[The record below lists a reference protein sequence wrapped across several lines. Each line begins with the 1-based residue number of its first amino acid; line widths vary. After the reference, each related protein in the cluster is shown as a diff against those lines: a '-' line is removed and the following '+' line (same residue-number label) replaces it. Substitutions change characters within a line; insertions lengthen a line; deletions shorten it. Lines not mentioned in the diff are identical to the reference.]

1 MEITNSVV
9 LQVDPLQMAAFSTWI
24 KNTYTTY
31 DGYMGALKA
40 PAMDTYIKEN
50 ILPAEMKTAL
60 LLAEPYI
67 GDRNGDAN
75 IRKLLLDRRR
85 VIAKM
90 KNLKRKVGTIT
101 FPEESAE
108 ARRINRATATNRREN
123 ILRIAQIA
131 NILRD
136 QQIRADYDTAY
147 AAAYEEWNP
156 FHYTPI
162 PPPILHSPAP
172 KTVIV
177 QLAQGK
183 EAMCMNG
190 DCGIC
195 LVNHTLT
202 EACVL
207 NCRHQFGSK
216 CMAKW
221 TKIGNNTCPL
231 CRTSVTEITEF
242 IV

>member
-108 ARRINRATATNRREN
+108 ARRMNRATATGRREA
-123 ILRIAQIA
+123 RVA

-136 QQIRADYDTAY
+136 QQIRADYDAAY

-156 FHYTPI
+156 FHYNIPI
-162 PPPILHSPAP
+162 PPPTLPPPAP

-183 EAMCMNG
+183 EAMCMDG